1 MFKRYSLWLW
11 IAIGFMLLNAAVH
24 SVTLFIEPAPQN
36 ETERQLAQLM
46 ATYRNDFGAGFHPTP
61 ANLFTALSSCFS
73 LLCLLGGLLNAYLIK
88 KRVGAEI
95 MRGVIAIDLLVFGI
109 CFIVMAVFTFL
120 PPIVLT
126 GLIALFLTIA
136 LLDVFRASSAP
147 AVK

>member
-1 MFKRYSLWLW
+1 
-11 IAIGFMLLNAAVH
+11 
-24 SVTLFIEPAPQN
+24 
-36 ETERQLAQLM
+36 
-46 ATYRNDFGAGFHPTP
+46 
-61 ANLFTALSSCFS
+61 
-73 LLCLLGGLLNAYLIK
+73 
-88 KRVGAEI
+88 

>member
-1 MFKRYSLWLW
+1 
-11 IAIGFMLLNAAVH
+11 
-24 SVTLFIEPAPQN
+24 
-36 ETERQLAQLM
+36 M

>member
-11 IAIGFMLLNAAVH
+11 IAIVFMLLNAAVH

-61 ANLFTALSSCFS
+61 HNLLTALSSCFS